1 MIGQVSKP
9 AKATRHEALKVAA
22 VHMLEVA
29 PLSGQMHRSQRLGK
43 EWAER

>member
-9 AKATRHEALKVAA
+9 AQATRHEACKVAA
-22 VHMLEVA
+22 FHMLEGA
-29 PLSGQMHRSQRLGK
+29 PLSGQMHRSQRLGE